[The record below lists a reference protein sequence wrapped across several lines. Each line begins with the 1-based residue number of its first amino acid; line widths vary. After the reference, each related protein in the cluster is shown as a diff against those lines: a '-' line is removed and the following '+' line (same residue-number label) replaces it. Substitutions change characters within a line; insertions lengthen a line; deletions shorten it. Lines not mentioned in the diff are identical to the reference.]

1 MKKSF
6 REFIAEDESS
16 LIDQKFERFVQDCST
31 FFKFW
36 ADMPY
41 NRVLYRGDRDKTGI
55 NEFEA
60 TDRTIDAPKFEKYDP
75 TKIVKS
81 GRFPKDTH
89 PKVHNV
95 VNEVFIELF
104 GYPFRDGVMATGSQ
118 SEARSYEPFIPNTA
132 KSASIFIPANGF
144 VVCYSPSVGDFY
156 GDIVEEYN
164 LPDQQLE
171 IEDEDEFK
179 ELVKNII
186 VEDGKYVE
194 GEEHL
199 PDAIDS
205 HNEVMFYP
213 KDGQTLRYYLFSE
226 DFWYEEVL
234 PRLKK
239 TFHK

>member
-41 NRVLYRGDRDKTGI
+41 NRVLYRGDRFKTGLDK
-55 NEFEA
+55 FEA
-60 TDRTIDAPKFEKYDP
+60 ARRTIDAPKFEKYYP
-75 TKIVKS
+75 TKIAKS
-81 GRFPKDTH
+81 GRAPKDVH
-89 PKVHNV
+89 PEVHNV
-95 VNEVFIELF
+95 ANEVFIELF
-104 GYPFRDGVMATGSQ
+104 GYPFRDGVMATGNQ
-118 SEARSYEPFIPNTA
+118 SEADTYEPRITNKV

-144 VVCYSPSVGDFY
+144 VMCYSPSVGDFY
-156 GDIVEEYN
+156 GDIVEDFDLVN
-164 LPDQQLE
+164 QRAE
-171 IEDEDEFK
+171 IDDEDEFL
-179 ELVKNII
+179 ELVKKII